1 MKNTADILQELSMYV
16 QVNYEDDW
24 YLQEKVNELKEKLY
38 EKDK

>member
-24 YLQEKVNELKEKLY
+24 YLNEKINELKVKIY
-38 EKDK
+38 ENN